1 MDRLRLK
8 PASWCAKKDIPKGLD
23 WSKRTIVLWQEDEC
37 LRHDRTAEH
46 IEDAVVRIC
55 GDMYR
60 CAEAFEK
67 DDVFGVKR
75 KMANPIE
82 QILREEIDKIDCGDC
97 DYTLYAWGWVIC
109 HSFDG
114 SSLERVML
122 EDEQ

>member
-8 PASWCAKKDIPKGLD
+8 PASWCAKKDIPEGLD

-67 DDVFGVKR
+67 DDVLGVKR

-97 DYTLYAWGWVIC
+97 NYTLYAWGWVIC

-122 EDEQ
+122 EDER

>member
-8 PASWCAKKDIPKGLD
+8 PASWCAKKDIPEGLD

-55 GDMYR
+55 GDMYG

-67 DDVFGVKR
+67 DDVLGVKR

-82 QILREEIDKIDCGDC
+82 KILREEIDKIDCGDC

-122 EDEQ
+122 EDER